1 MSEDLASRWYTPFE
15 LEVLQKAAL
24 LVVLCSIPV
33 LWVMSLRDNGELLVL
48 LGLIS
53 GLISLRTLGRENRDL
68 MMLASAL
75 ILLLGLLTLYQAT
88 LRGVAAIDV
97 WYSVILIC
105 SGGYG
110 LWSLSSSHVSQWLQ
124 GRLGLEGAERGLA
137 RNRIL
142 RPRWAGIFTHAL
154 LLHFVFIVMVPILWI
169 IDV

>member
-110 LWSLSSSHVSQWLQ
+110 LWSLSSSHVSQW
-124 GRLGLEGAERGLA
+124 
-137 RNRIL
+137 
-142 RPRWAGIFTHAL
+142 
-154 LLHFVFIVMVPILWI
+154 
-169 IDV
+169 